1 MAVIIHRNYE
11 IKYVSFAL
19 ICMPDSGQA
28 RRFNCIMSGTKNS
41 SSNSD
46 VLWHLGFSS
55 YHLTKWHNPKVSKH
69 YIRVPSA
76 HIWPESECFYSS
88 EYEEL
93 YMALVSAAI
102 NYQTTGFISDS
113 ICKWPV
119 VPKLHGS
126 FFFISIC
133 TKAEPL
139 ICHVVWFLSFSGIK
153 FIVILFLL

>member
-19 ICMPDSGQA
+19 ICMPDSGERA
-28 RRFNCIMSGTKNS
+28 RHFNCIMSGTKNS

-46 VLWHLGFSS
+46 VLWHLGFSM
-55 YHLTKWHNPKVSKH
+55 YHLTKWHNHKVSKH
-69 YIRVPSA
+69 YIRVPSV

-88 EYEEL
+88 VYEEL
-93 YMALVSAAI
+93 YMVLVNAAI

-126 FFFISIC
+126 FFSFQFVQ
-133 TKAEPL
+133 K
-139 ICHVVWFLSFSGIK
+139 LS
-153 FIVILFLL
+153 L